1 MMLTAIGDNVQ
12 SCIPFK
18 GPFKGKGANRR
29 AIRELRNEL
38 AQIRLEMDQLIEVF
52 NETFQR
58 PRPINLRLLQRAKT
72 FPIMWWR
79 EAMRSGP
86 CIQLFNDP
94 RGQVILNKLGPNT
107 VKVLRDFDQQRLN
120 LNFRSKVVGGALEG
134 FEIYERGM
142 AQLEKVVP

>member
-1 MMLTAIGDNVQ
+1 MLTAIDDNVQ

-18 GPFKGKGANRR
+18 GPFKGKGQNRR
-29 AIRELRNEL
+29 AIRELKKEL
-38 AQIRLEMDQLIEVF
+38 AQIRSEMDQLIEVY

-58 PRPINLRLLQRAKT
+58 PRPINLRLLQRANT

-79 EAMRSGP
+79 AAVRSGP
-86 CIQLFNDP
+86 FIQLFNDP
-94 RGQVILNKLGPNT
+94 RGQVILSKLGPNT
-107 VKVLRDFDQQRLN
+107 VRVLRDFDQQRLN